1 MPSPCGQGSIPG
13 IMTRPVQILEP
24 SVAYRE
30 VCVQI
35 DLNLKVTLTVGELI
49 FAVHPQESLLTL
61 RVNAGSDLTSQVD
74 VLGSDLNIQ
83 VPKYQRRATTCAETT
98 SRKVDQGDHLG

>member
-1 MPSPCGQGSIPG
+1 MPSPRGRGSIPG

-35 DLNLKVTLTVGELI
+35 DLKLKVIITRDELI
-49 FAVHPQESLLTL
+49 LAVHPQESLLTL
-61 RVNAGSDLTSQVD
+61 RVNADSDLTSQVD
-74 VLGSDLNIQ
+74 VLGSDLNVQ
-83 VPKYQRRATTCAETT
+83 VPEYQRRATSCAEPT